1 MQQFPNFFF
10 EKKNLE
16 MVLEKDSST
25 QFCVS
30 TSTQETSQ
38 FQSFLLTYT
47 VLKWKMAPFEILS
60 REEQQRDIVSGANFG
75 SFIKNSGIPF
85 NLCIPQ

>member
-1 MQQFPNFFF
+1 
-10 EKKNLE
+10 
-16 MVLEKDSST
+16 MVLEKNSST

-60 REEQQRDIVSGANFG
+60 REEQQRDIVSVANFG
-75 SFIKNSGIPF
+75 SFIKNSGVPF
-85 NLCIPQ
+85 NLFPNKKKGS